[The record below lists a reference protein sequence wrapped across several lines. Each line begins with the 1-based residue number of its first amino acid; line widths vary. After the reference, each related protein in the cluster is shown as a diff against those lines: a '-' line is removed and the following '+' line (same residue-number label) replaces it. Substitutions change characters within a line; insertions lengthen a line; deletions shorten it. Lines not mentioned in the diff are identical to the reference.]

1 MGGMSEQARAKPVV
15 PDDLLRR
22 VVAYFNPRRVILF
35 GSAARGQAGPHSDLD
50 LLVIVDD
57 DTPPEK
63 VTVRA
68 GYESRQGYKKAVDVI
83 PCHESTFRRK
93 RRIVGTLPYAA
104 AREGV
109 TVYERR

>member
-1 MGGMSEQARAKPVV
+1 MSERVCAEPLV
-15 PDDLLRR
+15 PEDLLRR

-35 GSAARGQAGPHSDLD
+35 GSAARGQAGPDSDLD

-68 GYESRQGYKKAVDVI
+68 GYESRQGYREPVDVF
-83 PCHESTFRRK
+83 PCRESTYQRK
-93 RRIVGTLPYAA
+93 RWVVGTLPHAA
-104 AREGV
+104 ARDGV
-109 TVYERR
+109 VIYERP